1 MKRLIPLIMTLLT
14 LSGIARAET
23 VYIADTLYV
32 PLRSGPGNEFR
43 IVNRALKTGTALI
56 LEAKEA
62 ENGYYKVTT
71 QNGMEGFVPSQYVIF
86 QPPATLQLKAAQD
99 EAASLKK
106 QVAALSQKLR
116 ETEGNLKTTSAS
128 LDSNEKSSA
137 HLQEELTRIKAISAK
152 SLELDK
158 RNRELLVTNEQ
169 LMNELQ
175 TLQSTNQQ
183 LKDSSTQQ
191 WYLYGAGTLLVG
203 LLFGLIAPMLQPR
216 RKKSGWA

>member
-1 MKRLIPLIMTLLT
+1 MTLLA
-14 LSGIARAET
+14 LSGMATAET
-23 VYIADTLYV
+23 VYISDTLYV

-43 IVNRALKTGTALI
+43 IVHRALKTGTALT
-56 LEAKEA
+56 LETKEP

-71 QNGMEGFVPSQYVIF
+71 KSGLEGFVPSQYILF
-86 QPPATLQLKAAQD
+86 QPTASLQLQAAQN
-99 EAASLKK
+99 ETTNLKK
-106 QVAALSQKLR
+106 QLASLTQKLKK
-116 ETEGNLKTTSAS
+116 TEGTLKTTSAS
-128 LDSNEKSSA
+128 LSSNNRSSKK
-137 HLQEELTRIKAISAK
+137 LQEELTRIKAISAK

-183 LKDSSTQQ
+183 LEDSSTQQ

-216 RKKSGWA
+216 RKKSNWT

>member
-43 IVNRALKTGTALI
+43 IVNRALKTGTALT

-71 QNGMEGFVPSQYVIF
+71 SNGMEGFVPSQYVIF
-86 QPPATLQLKAAQD
+86 QPPAALQLKAAQD
-99 EAASLKK
+99 
-106 QVAALSQKLR
+106 QALSQKLR
-116 ETEGNLKTTSAS
+116 ETEGNLKKTSAS
-128 LDSNEKSSA
+128 LNSNEKSSA

-183 LKDSSTQQ
+183 LEDSSTQQ